1 MIWKNFQK
9 LGKQERRVFLKNLSL
24 YLASPLIPL
33 PLKYACNEWVGG
45 NAYAQTQANNLP
57 TFFLEVNFRDQW
69 DFGTCFVPP
78 SIAASYDNLSRD
90 GNNGVALEARPE
102 SGGLGNFFLTPEG
115 LPLKDHLSDI
125 AVLELGELVIGGIH
139 GHEASNCLRSPGRSG
154 SQGAG
159 RKDMASF
166 DARPGGRVGG
176 NEIHYSSS
184 PTPAVLHNHQM
195 KLLNAAANNGVLLR
209 SSIRA
214 GTHTFYHFEAD
225 LENAQLD
232 RFYDRESFLRRF
244 NQVQANVNPILTSHK
259 DLILDM
265 ISRIDNN
272 YLTNLESNHPT
283 KSEHVGNLSEI
294 KDKEDQKQ
302 TIDLALTPEETTFW
316 TDGIP
321 GQFTC
326 AGDNANNCVPQEG
339 TMNLGEMFAYVAKLF
354 TNNIVRTAAID
365 FDFHDIHTARTSLIL
380 TTQGIQTASPLAR
393 LIQTLK
399 QAGIWNQ
406 TVIAMY
412 TTDGSRSPLRNSTG
426 YQTKN
431 SVILAG
437 GKVKGGYYG
446 DIRVNGSNVLY
457 HRPDNLGNPVENGV
471 GGAQNRVPAK
481 DIYATVAKLMNLS
494 QLAFPD
500 AADAAIL
507 NYMLK

>member
-1 MIWKNFQK
+1 MTWKLFQK
-9 LGKQERRVFLKNLSL
+9 LDKQERRVFLKNLSL

-45 NAYAQTQANNLP
+45 ETYAQGQVNNQP

-78 SIAASYDNLSRD
+78 SIAANYDNLSRD

-102 SGGLGNFFLTPEG
+102 SGGVGNFFLTPEG
-115 LPLKDHLSDI
+115 LPLKEHLSDI
-125 AVLELGELVIGGIH
+125 AVMELGELVIGNIH
-139 GHEASNCLRSPGRSG
+139 GHEASNCLRSPGRSRET
-154 SQGAG
+154 GAG

-184 PTPAVLHNHQM
+184 PTPAVLHNYQM
-195 KLLNAAANNGVLLR
+195 KLMDAAVNNGALLR

-214 GTHTFYHFEAD
+214 GTHTFYHFEAN

-232 RFYDRESFLRRF
+232 RFYDKDSFLRRF
-244 NQVQANVNPILTSHK
+244 NQIQTNVNPTLTTHK
-259 DLILDM
+259 ELILDM

-272 YLTNLESNHPT
+272 YLTNLASDHPT
-283 KSEHVGNLSEI
+283 KSEHVNSLTELKSKANE
-294 KDKEDQKQ
+294 KP
-302 TIDLALTPEETTFW
+302 TIDLALTPEERAFW
-316 TDGIP
+316 TNGIP

-326 AGDNANNCVPQEG
+326 AGDQAANCVPQEG

-354 TNNIVRTAAID
+354 TNNVVKTAAID

-380 TTQGIQTASPLAR
+380 NTQGIQTASPLAR

-431 SVILAG
+431 SVIFAG

-446 DIRVNGSNVLY
+446 DIQVTGSNVQY
-457 HRPDNLGNPVENGV
+457 HRPDDLGNPVSNGAS
-471 GGAQNRVPAK
+471 GAQNRVPAK
-481 DIYATVAKLMNLS
+481 DIYATLAKLLNIKELPY
-494 QLAFPD
+494 PD
-500 AADAAIL
+500 AVEATIL